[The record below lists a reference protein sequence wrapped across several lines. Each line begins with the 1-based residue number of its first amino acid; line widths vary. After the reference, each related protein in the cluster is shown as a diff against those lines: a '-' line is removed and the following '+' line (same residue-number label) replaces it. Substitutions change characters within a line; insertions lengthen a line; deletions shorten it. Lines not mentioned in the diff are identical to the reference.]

1 MRTTLRLARRLAP
14 RFAPAVAAGLLA
26 STLWLA
32 SPAWA
37 LPTVDA
43 VQAEISRGNYA
54 QAETMMAEVVSAKPG
69 SARAHYLYAEILA
82 HNQRFDVAAAEL
94 TRAKAIDPAIKFT
107 APEKF
112 RAFENMLDREQAAAR
127 RARSSPPAATGARP
141 AQQQRA
147 EMASPGT
154 QVTALPAA
162 IPSSSPAVPGW
173 AWALGGGA
181 AAWLAWRVMA
191 ARRSAALPAGTSPAG
206 QYTSSAATAA
216 PAGNGFGG
224 LAVPAQQAG
233 YGAPQA
239 PGGWAAPA
247 RSGMPGGL
255 LGTGMAVAG
264 GVAAGMLAERLFD
277 SHRNSGQSPLASPG
291 SAAGADGG
299 LGSGLYPDSA
309 GANTAA
315 RDLQQRDIDV
325 GNGDGWGGDDAGSDG
340 GSDGGSNG
348 GGDGGG
354 W

>member
-14 RFAPAVAAGLLA
+14 RSAPAVAAGLLA

-94 TRAKAIDPAIKFT
+94 ARAKTIDPAIKFT
-107 APEKF
+107 VPEKF
-112 RAFENMLDREQAAAR
+112 RAFENMLEREQAAAR
-127 RARSSPPAATGARP
+127 RARSSPPAAT
-141 AQQQRA
+141 
-147 EMASPGT
+147 S
-154 QVTALPAA
+154 ALPAPPTQPRA
-162 IPSSSPAVPGW
+162 ELASPSTRLEPMRAPGPAVPGW

-181 AAWLAWRVMA
+181 AAWLAWLVMA
-191 ARRSAALPAGTSPAG
+191 ARRAPVQPAAASPGG
-206 QYTSSAATAA
+206 QYTAAASAA

-239 PGGWAAPA
+239 PAGWAAPGA
-247 RSGMPGGL
+247 RSGM

-264 GVAAGMLAERLFD
+264 GVAAGMLAERLFEG
-277 SHRNSGQSPLASPG
+277 HRNSGQSPLAAPG
-291 SAAGADGG
+291 SAGAADGG
-299 LGSGLYPDSA
+299 LGSGLSPDNA

-348 GGDGGG
+348 GSDGSG

>member
-1 MRTTLRLARRLAP
+1 MRPTPRLASNLSSRSTSRAAARCRPL
-14 RFAPAVAAGLLA
+14 VAAGLLA
-26 STLWLA
+26 GACWLA

-82 HNQRFDVAAAEL
+82 HNQRFDPAAAEL
-94 TRAKAIDPAIKFT
+94 ARAKAIDPAIKFT

-127 RARSSPPAATGARP
+127 RARSNPPATTSAVSAPSRTDLGSPSA
-141 AQQQRA
+141 ARA
-147 EMASPGT
+147 EPMPT
-154 QVTALPAA
+154 P
-162 IPSSSPAVPGW
+162 SPAVPGW

-181 AAWLAWRVMA
+181 AAWLAWRVVA
-191 ARRSAALPAGTSPAG
+191 ARRTAAQPSAAGVANP
-206 QYTSSAATAA
+206 YTSAATAA

-224 LAVPAQQAG
+224 LAVPPQQAG

-239 PGGWAAPA
+239 PGAWGAPA
-247 RSGMPGGL
+247 RGGMPGGL
-255 LGTGMAVAG
+255 LGTGVAVAG
-264 GVAAGMLAERLFD
+264 GVAAGMLAERLFEG
-277 SHRNSGQSPLASPG
+277 HRSSNPSPLAAPG
-291 SAAGADGG
+291 NAADGG
-299 LGSGLYPDSA
+299 LGSGLYPDNA

-325 GNGDGWGGDDAGSDG
+325 GTGDGWGGADAWSDGGADG
-340 GSDGGSNG
+340 GSDGG
-348 GGDGGG
+348 G